1 MKTKTPFAVL
11 FFLFCLLSPV
21 PAQNQVIATSQ
32 GYQLTEN
39 DLRPALELLVFLAQ
53 SDLTQSEI
61 EYIVG
66 EAIEEFQASPTPLLE
81 SLQELNQVL
90 SGAELTNDP
99 LVLGEL
105 RQKLIAEFY
114 KMAQA
119 TPAGEMPAY
128 MAVLFRKAP
137 VVAYDPQTEVALT
150 KPDLEAS
157 VAFLKLLNDYD
168 EEKKLSPQEM
178 SMAGPE
184 LVSGFNQLDA
194 DVQKLLAS
202 GTILNTILQSNL
214 KTMTPEQ
221 RNNVT
226 SHYRTTTGGPPTR
239 TRGGGEKVP
248 DPRVAPRMEPGQSLS
263 SEGLSKTRSMMESLK
278 ASGGSDDY
286 WKMATGF

>member
-1 MKTKTPFAVL
+1 MKTKTYFAVL

-32 GYQLTEN
+32 GYQLTED

-66 EAIEEFQASPTPLLE
+66 EAIQEFQASPTPLLE
-81 SLQELNQVL
+81 SLNELNQVL

-99 LVLGEL
+99 ILLGEV

-128 MAVLFRKAP
+128 MSVLFRKAP

-150 KPDLEAS
+150 RPDLDAS
-157 VAFLKLLNDYD
+157 VAFLKLLNDY
-168 EEKKLSPQEM
+168 EEGNKLSPQEM
-178 SMAGPE
+178 AMAGQE
-184 LVSGFNQLDA
+184 LVSGFTQLDE

-202 GTILNTILQSNL
+202 GTIMNTILQSNL

-221 RNNVT
+221 KTNLT

-239 TRGGGEKVP
+239 TRGGGEE
-248 DPRVAPRMEPGQSLS
+248 APSMEAAQI
-263 SEGLSKTRSMMESLK
+263 LSKQGMNNTKSMMESLK